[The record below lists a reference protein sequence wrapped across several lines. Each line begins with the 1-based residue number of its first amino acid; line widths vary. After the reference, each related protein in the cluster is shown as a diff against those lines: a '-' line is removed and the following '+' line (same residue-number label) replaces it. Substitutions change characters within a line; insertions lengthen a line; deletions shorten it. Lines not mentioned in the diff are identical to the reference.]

1 MLTVSPDYVTT
12 TVQPAE
18 EPVSRTETKLHLR
31 VDVTTDDTLIDTLIQ
46 AAREYV
52 EKYTGRAFV
61 RRTLRAD
68 LPYFDDCIRLP
79 FAPAISISSVKYYN
93 TDSPTVLT
101 TLASSYY
108 SLQSNKA
115 IFRRNPGYSWPA
127 VYPFHNAVQITYVAG
142 YAPTSS
148 PEEEAESVPAAIK
161 AAIKLIVGDLY
172 ENREGQVLYPGQLHV
187 NPTVNRLLDAYRV
200 YQ

>member
-1 MLTVSPDYVTT
+1 MLIVSPDYVTT
-12 TVQPAE
+12 TVEPSA
-18 EPVSRTETKLHLR
+18 EPVSRTEAKLHLR

-52 EKYTGRAFV
+52 EKYTGRAYV

-68 LPYFDDCIRLP
+68 LPYFADSIRLP
-79 FAPAISISSVKYYN
+79 FAPVISISSVKYYN
-93 TDSPTVLT
+93 DESPTVLT
-101 TLASSYY
+101 TLDSAYY
-108 SLQSNKA
+108 NLQAVKA
-115 IFRRNPGYSWPA
+115 TVNRNPGYSWPA
-127 VYPFHNAVQITYVAG
+127 VYPFPNAVQITYVAG

-148 PEEEAESVPAAIK
+148 PEVEAENVPAAVK
-161 AAIKLIVGDLY
+161 AAILLTVGDLY
-172 ENREGQVLYPGQLHV
+172 ENREGQVLYPGQLHH

>member
-1 MLTVSPDYVTT
+1 MLIVSPDLVTT
-12 TVQPAE
+12 TVEPTA
-18 EPVSRTETKLHLR
+18 EPVTRTEAKLHLR
-31 VDVTTDDTLIDTLIQ
+31 VDVTTDDTLIDMIIQ

-52 EKYTGRAFV
+52 EKYTGRAYV

-68 LPYFDDCIRLP
+68 LPYFADEIRLP
-79 FAPAISISSVKYYN
+79 FAPAISVSSVKYYN

-101 TLASSYY
+101 TLGAAYY
-108 SLQSNKA
+108 NLQSVKSVLS
-115 IFRRNPGYSWPA
+115 RNPGYSWPA
-127 VYPFHNAVQITYVAG
+127 VYPFPNAVQITWVAG
-142 YAPTSS
+142 YSPTSS
-148 PEEEAESVPAAIK
+148 PEVEAESVPAAVK
-161 AAIKLIVGDLY
+161 AAILLLVGDLY